1 MAVAIPLVAALLT
14 LAPVSTG
21 PAAAQTIEDPPAALP
36 DRSADWVPFVG
47 SYSVGCTRASTAN
60 PGCEVHHPTWA
71 IDFANPAG
79 TPIRAAGHGQVVAVT
94 RWCAPYGGDGECN
107 GGAGNLVIV
116 EHGDYWSRYLH
127 LSAIPKRIRVGR
139 TVAPGDIV
147 GRAGASGTFGG
158 VHLHYDEYQPTAPVG
173 RVAFGKMFA
182 CHDDV
187 AVLYPDV
194 LGTEAWDQVPPGSVV
209 RNDGYDCVGHPPQPR
224 PPAPEPPVYPRGP
237 ALGSGGSNPLAVGD
251 LDGDGRTEVVIG
263 APGAAGPAI
272 GAGAVYSVDPLRPRQ
287 ATRLTQSGALGGT
300 AERGDRVGAA
310 VAVGDFDCDGRHDV
324 AVGAPGEDL
333 ASPFRDTGSVAVAY
347 GDGESQPLFAGST
360 IDAYYSRPS
369 DWLGAALAVGD
380 FDADGCDDLAI
391 ASPGADRSGGFDMG
405 MVWLVS
411 GSPTGLGSP
420 QRLLQGIG
428 LGGVLENRDQTGYA
442 LTSGD
447 FDCDGVADLAVGAPR
462 ENVDGPGQGA
472 VFVAYGST
480 SGVRTGDVLYQGS
493 GLAGRP
499 TAGAWVGLSLAG
511 GDIDGDGCD
520 DLAVGAPGAP
530 VTGVRGAGA
539 VLVTFGDTDGLAAS
553 PRQRR
558 LVAGAGLPGRPRTGD
573 RLGAAVAIGDLDCD
587 RVAEVFVGAPGRD
600 VGRRTDAGAVLVRNG
615 ARRGLGAD
623 SELLRV
629 GRGLRRRP
637 MAGAEAGASLLAAS
651 IDRGRCGDL
660 IVGAPGTTIGR
671 REGAG
676 AVHIVFGAADPAGRR
691 TLRLDQRGLGSG
703 GPNAAA
709 SFGGGSPLG
718 LLGRALRS

>member
-1 MAVAIPLVAALLT
+1 MAVAIAIGAALLT
-14 LAPVSTG
+14 LGPVPAA
-21 PAAAQTIEDPPAALP
+21 PAAAQPADEPPP
-36 DRSADWVPFVG
+36 EPSADWVPFVG
-47 SYSVGCTRASTAN
+47 SYSVGCTRASAAN

-71 IDFANPAG
+71 IDFANPGG
-79 TPIRAAGHGQVVAVT
+79 TPIRSAGHGRVVAVT

-127 LSAIPKRIRVGR
+127 LSSIPKRIRVGR
-139 TVAPGDIV
+139 TVAPGDII

-182 CHDDV
+182 CHDGV

-194 LGTEAWDQVPPGSVV
+194 LGTEAWDEVPRGSVI

-224 PPAPEPPVYPRGP
+224 PPAPEPPVYLRGP
-237 ALGSGGSNPLAVGD
+237 ALGLGGSDPLAVGD
-251 LDGDGRTEVVIG
+251 LDGDGRSDLVVG
-263 APGAAGPAI
+263 APGAAGPVPRS
-272 GAGAVYSVDPLRPRQ
+272 GAVYVVDPLRPRQ
-287 ATRLTQSGALGGT
+287 ATRLTQGGALGGT

-310 VAVGDFDCDGRHDV
+310 VAVGDFDCDGTDDL

-333 ASPFRDTGSVAVAY
+333 APPFRDTGSVAVVY
-347 GDGESQPLFAGST
+347 GDGDSQALFAGST
-360 IDAYYSRPS
+360 IDSYYSRPS

-411 GSPTGLGSP
+411 GSPAGLGSP
-420 QRLLQGIG
+420 LRLLQGIG
-428 LGGVLENRDQTGYA
+428 LGGVLESRDQTGYA
-442 LTSGD
+442 LATGD
-447 FDCDGVADLAVGAPR
+447 FDCDGIADLAVGAPR
-462 ENVDGPGQGA
+462 EDLDGPGQGA
-472 VFVAYGST
+472 VFVTYGSA
-480 SGVRTGDVLYQGS
+480 SGIGAGGGDVLYQGA

-520 DLAVGAPGAP
+520 DLAVGAPGIS
-530 VTGVRGAGA
+530 VDGVRRAGA
-539 VLVTFGDTDGLAAS
+539 VFVTFGDPDGLAAS
-553 PRQRR
+553 TRQRR
-558 LVAGAGLPGRPRTGD
+558 LAAGAGLPGRPRPGD
-573 RLGAAVAIGDLDCD
+573 RLGAAVAIGDLDCN
-587 RVAEVFVGAPGRD
+587 RFGEVIVGVPGRD
-600 VGRRTDAGAVLVRNG
+600 VGPHTDAGAVFVRAG

-623 SELLRV
+623 TELLRAR
-629 GRGLRRRP
+629 RGLPGRP
-637 MAGAEAGASLLAAS
+637 VAGAEAGSSLLAAAV
-651 IDRGRCGDL
+651 DRGRCGDL
-660 IVGAPGTTIGR
+660 VVGAPGTTVGR
-671 REGAG
+671 RLGAG
-676 AVHIVFGAADPAGRR
+676 AVHVIFGAADPADRR
-691 TLRLDQRGLGSG
+691 TLRLDQRRLAVGDPS
-703 GPNAAA
+703 PAA